1 MLQVFKEIKGI
12 DLPNPFPRLTYA
24 EAMSRFGSD
33 KPDLRYGLELVEVQ
47 FDAHLYI
54 ASLTFTQ
61 MSRLMFGYGIYFCI
75 CILILGLNDDGLAH
89 NYGIVIY

>member
-33 KPDLRYGLELVEVQ
+33 KPDIRYGLELVEVQ
-47 FDAHLYI
+47 FDSHLYI

-61 MSRLMFGYGIYFCI
+61 NVQVNLWLWHLCLHLHFDTWSQW
-75 CILILGLNDDGLAH
+75 
-89 NYGIVIY
+89 

>member
-1 MLQVFKEIKGI
+1 MVLVVLSFPFSQVRLFFLSYTRNPVIVASLLGMQVFKEIKGI

-47 FDAHLYI
+47 F
-54 ASLTFTQ
+54 
-61 MSRLMFGYGIYFCI
+61 
-75 CILILGLNDDGLAH
+75 
-89 NYGIVIY
+89 

>member
-47 FDAHLYI
+47 FDSHLYMT
-54 ASLTFTQ
+54 SLTFTQ
-61 MSRLMFGYGIYFCI
+61 NVHINLWLWHLFLHLHFDTWSQ
-75 CILILGLNDDGLAH
+75 
-89 NYGIVIY
+89 

>member
-47 FDAHLYI
+47 FDSHLYI
-54 ASLTFTQ
+54 SSLTFTQ
-61 MSRLMFGYGIYFCI
+61 NVYVNLWLWHLCLHLHTDTWSQ
-75 CILILGLNDDGLAH
+75 
-89 NYGIVIY
+89 